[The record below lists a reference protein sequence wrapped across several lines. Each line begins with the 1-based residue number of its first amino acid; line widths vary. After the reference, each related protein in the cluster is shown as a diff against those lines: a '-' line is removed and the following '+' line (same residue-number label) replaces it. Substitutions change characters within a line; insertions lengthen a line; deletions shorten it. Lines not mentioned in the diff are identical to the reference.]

1 MRQYKCLI
9 VDDEPIAREIIET
22 FCSHYP
28 SLQIIGMCENAF
40 EAKQILLE
48 ETVDILFLDIDMP
61 ELDGISF
68 LKTIKISPQVIF
80 TTAYKEFA
88 VDAFELSACDY
99 LLKPIPLNRFMVA
112 VEKAMERLQ
121 QTGFNSYKPDDFI
134 FIKSQGKIFKV
145 SYDDLLYAEASGKK
159 VKVVTG
165 NETLLASLSFTALE
179 LLLPQALFL
188 RVHRSFIINKS
199 RISYLEGNR
208 IFIGKHEIAI
218 GEFYR
223 ENLFKV
229 LGLTSSGTENK

>member
-121 QTGFNSYKPDDFI
+121 QTGFNSYKPDDFV
-134 FIKSQGKIFKV
+134 FIKTQGKIFKV

-179 LLLPQALFL
+179 LLLPQSLFL

-208 IFIGKHEIAI
+208 IFIGKYEIPI

-223 ENLFKV
+223 ESLFKA

>member
-134 FIKSQGKIFKV
+134 FIKSQSKIFKV

-159 VKVVTG
+159 VKVITG

-223 ENLFKV
+223 ESLFKV

>member
-165 NETLLASLSFTALE
+165 DETLLASLSFTTLE

>member
-88 VDAFELSACDY
+88 LDAFELSACDY

-134 FIKSQGKIFKV
+134 FIKTQCKIFKV

-165 NETLLASLSFTALE
+165 DETLLASLSFTTLE

-208 IFIGKHEIAI
+208 IFIDKHEIAI

>member
-1 MRQYKCLI
+1 MHQYKCLI

-28 SLQIIGMCENAF
+28 SLQIIGTCENAL

-112 VEKAMERLQ
+112 VEKAMESLQ
-121 QTGFNSYKPDDFI
+121 QSGFNSGKPDDFV
-134 FIKSQGKIFKV
+134 FIKTQGKIFKIAF
-145 SYDDLLYAEASGKK
+145 DDLLYAEASGKK
-159 VKVVTG
+159 VKIVTKD
-165 NETLLASLSFTALE
+165 ETLLASLSFTALE

-223 ENLFKV
+223 ESLFKA
-229 LGLTSSGTENK
+229 LGLTSSGY

>member
-121 QTGFNSYKPDDFI
+121 QTGFNSYKPDDFV
-134 FIKSQGKIFKV
+134 FIKTQGKIFKV

-179 LLLPQALFL
+179 LLLPQSLFL

>member
-165 NETLLASLSFTALE
+165 NETLLASLSFTTLE

>member
-1 MRQYKCLI
+1 MHQYKCLI

-22 FCSHYP
+22 FCRHYP

-61 ELDGISF
+61 ELDGIAF

-88 VDAFELSACDY
+88 LDAFELSACDY

-112 VEKAMERLQ
+112 VEKAIERLR
-121 QTGFNSYKPDDFI
+121 QTGFNSNKPDDFV
-134 FIKSQGKIFKV
+134 FIKTQGKIFKV
-145 SYDDLLYAEASGKK
+145 SFDDLLYAEASGKK
-159 VKVVTG
+159 IKVVT
-165 NETLLASLSFTALE
+165 NDETFIASLSFTALA
-179 LLLPQALFL
+179 LLLPQPLFL

-199 RISYLEGNR
+199 RISYFEGNR

-218 GEFYR
+218 GEFYKAS
-223 ENLFKV
+223 LFKT
-229 LGLTSSGTENK
+229 LGLTSSSTENK

>member
-28 SLQIIGMCENAF
+28 SLRIIGLCENAI

-48 ETVDILFLDIDMP
+48 QTVDILFLDIDMP

-88 VDAFELSACDY
+88 LDAFELSACDY

-121 QTGFNSYKPDDFI
+121 QTGFNSEKPDDFV
-134 FIKSQGKIFKV
+134 FIKTQGKIFKV
-145 SYDDLLYAEASGKK
+145 AFDDLLYAEASGKK

-165 NETLLASLSFTALE
+165 DETLLASLSFTALE

-208 IFIGKHEIAI
+208 IFIGKHEIPI

-223 ENLFKV
+223 ESLFKT
-229 LGLTSSGTENK
+229 LGLTSSGAENK